1 VDCFRSG
8 CERGVEEMLPMG
20 THEEMECD
28 YGRRTN
34 GIAVDESN
42 EGLTTIWICEASGVG
57 SRDSAILSELS

>member
-1 VDCFRSG
+1 M
-8 CERGVEEMLPMG
+8 EEMLPMG

-57 SRDSAILSELS
+57 GRDSAILSKLS